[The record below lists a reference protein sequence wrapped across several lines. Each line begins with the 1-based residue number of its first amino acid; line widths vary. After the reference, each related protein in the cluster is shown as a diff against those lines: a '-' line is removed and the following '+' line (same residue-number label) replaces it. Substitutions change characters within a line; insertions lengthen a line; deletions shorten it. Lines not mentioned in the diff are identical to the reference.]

1 MKNELVLCAAVALTS
16 GIANAGTVFSN
27 GPAIYDN
34 GSADFLN
41 GNELTQWVQSEDFVL
56 GSNASVAGA
65 TFSLLTFGG
74 TANWDGALDWY
85 IFDSAGGN
93 PNNIIATGNASNISI
108 NFVLNNGFDFYDVA
122 FDFGTG
128 VALNAGTQYH
138 FGLHMASD
146 FIDRDELYWGSTGPN
161 GTPTGR
167 ESSGGT
173 LDNWGDNGVEHAF
186 TLVVPAPGAT
196 MVLGLGGLLAAR
208 RRR

>member
-1 MKNELVLCAAVALTS
+1 
-16 GIANAGTVFSN
+16 
-27 GPAIYDN
+27 
-34 GSADFLN
+34 
-41 GNELTQWVQSEDFVL
+41 
-56 GSNASVAGA
+56 
-65 TFSLLTFGG
+65 
-74 TANWDGALDWY
+74 
-85 IFDSAGGN
+85 
-93 PNNIIATGNASNISI
+93 
-108 NFVLNNGFDFYDVA
+108 
-122 FDFGTG
+122 
-128 VALNAGTQYH
+128 
-138 FGLHMASD
+138 MASD